1 MRRVFIIVII
11 LVGAFIAELPAQ
23 THVPL
28 KGGRATHREV
38 IDGVANYDVEINPIV
53 IYARPTDM
61 RKHARL
67 VRNVK
72 IVYPYAKE
80 AAVYMNKLETEL
92 LTLKTKRE
100 REKFTKAMEKE
111 IVKKYTPIL
120 KQMTF
125 SQGKILIKLIDR
137 ETQRSSYSIL
147 KEFRG
152 GLAASFWN
160 TIARIFKANL
170 KETYNPEEG
179 EDAIIEHIIT
189 MYEAGT
195 L

>member
-1 MRRVFIIVII
+1 MTGKEVVNGEIVYNI
-11 LVGAFIAELPAQ
+11 
-23 THVPL
+23 
-28 KGGRATHREV
+28 
-38 IDGVANYDVEINPIV
+38 EITPV
-53 IYARPTDM
+53 VVYAKPTDM
-61 RKHARL
+61 RQYAKL

-72 IVYPYAKE
+72 LVYPYAKE
-80 AAVYMNKLETEL
+80 ANEYMRKLETEL
-92 LTLKTKRE
+92 LKLNTKKE
-100 REKFTKAMEKE
+100 RDKFTKAMEKE

-120 KQMTF
+120 KKMTF

-137 ETQRSSYSIL
+137 ETQRTSYSIL

-152 GLAASFWN
+152 GLAAGFWN

-170 KETYNPEEG
+170 KDTYNPEEG
-179 EDAIIEHIIT
+179 EDAIIEQIIT